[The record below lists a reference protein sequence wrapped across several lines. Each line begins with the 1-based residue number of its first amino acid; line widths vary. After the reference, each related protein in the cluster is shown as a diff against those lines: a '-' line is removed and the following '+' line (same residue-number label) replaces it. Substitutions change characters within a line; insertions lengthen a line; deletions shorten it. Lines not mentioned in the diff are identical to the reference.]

1 MYLKIIIKYL
11 RACAPPP
18 SLDLR
23 RRFVADLLVQ
33 LVKFDVV
40 LDKVQSEEGHEVL
53 HVPVIDVEGVLVAD
67 LIIQPVYK

>member
-1 MYLKIIIKYL
+1 MFKIIIKYL

-23 RRFVADLLVQ
+23 RRFVADLLVP

-40 LDKVQSEEGHEVL
+40 ASEEGHEVL
-53 HVPVIDVEGVLVAD
+53 HVPVVDDEGVLVALVAD
-67 LIIQPVYK
+67 LINQPVYK

>member
-1 MYLKIIIKYL
+1 MFKIIIKYL
-11 RACAPPP
+11 RACAPLP

-40 LDKVQSEEGHEVL
+40 ASEEGHEVL
-53 HVPVIDVEGVLVAD
+53 HVPVVDDEGVLVALVAD
-67 LIIQPVYK
+67 LINQPVYK